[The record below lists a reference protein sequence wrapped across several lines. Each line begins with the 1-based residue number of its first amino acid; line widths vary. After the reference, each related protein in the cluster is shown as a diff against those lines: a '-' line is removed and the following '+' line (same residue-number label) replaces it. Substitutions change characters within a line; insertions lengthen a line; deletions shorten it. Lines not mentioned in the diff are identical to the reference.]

1 MVDPNK
7 TTAPGFQALS
17 ISASPAPLANP
28 EYQPANPAH
37 SAANPGRRIELLAP
51 AGDRTKME
59 MAIYYG
65 ANAVYLGSQQYSLR
79 AQSANFALDQL
90 RDAINYA
97 HQRQVK
103 VYVAANILAH
113 PGDLSGLRDLVRDL
127 RPLGPD
133 ALIVSDPGIFALVRQ
148 EAPEI
153 ALHISTQASVT
164 NAAAARFWA
173 SHGASRIIL
182 ARELTLREIAEIRQ
196 DIPAEL
202 ELEAF
207 VHGAMCM
214 SYSGRCLLSNYL
226 VGRGANQGECAQPC
240 RWEYEVREVKR
251 PDQVLHLT
259 EDARGTYLM
268 NARDLCMIEHIPELA
283 AAGLSSFK
291 IEGRVKSAFYVATVV
306 KAYRQ
311 AIDRFAADPDHYQTD
326 PAWLEDLSKTVHRP
340 FDNGFYFTAPKEDAK
355 IYLEDT
361 QVREAVVVGIVQAY
375 LPDSGLAL
383 VEQRNKIVAGEAL
396 ELVAPQG
403 RHIDLVAEGLL
414 DLERRP
420 ITATPHPKMF
430 YYLPVPEPVKQG
442 AFLRR
447 LGDKDKPK
455 AK

>member
-1 MVDPNK
+1 M
-7 TTAPGFQALS
+7 AE
-17 ISASPAPLANP
+17 IS
-28 EYQPANPAH
+28 QP
-37 SAANPGRRIELLAP
+37 RRIELLAP
-51 AGDRTKME
+51 AGDRSKME
-59 MAIYYG
+59 MAIAYG

-79 AQSANFALDQL
+79 AQSTNFALDQL
-90 RDAINYA
+90 RDAVDYA

-113 PGDLSGLRDLVRDL
+113 PKDLPGLRDLVRAL
-127 RPLGPD
+127 RPIGPD
-133 ALIVSDPGIFALVRQ
+133 ALIVSDPGIFALIRQ

-173 SHGASRIIL
+173 SQGASRIIL

-214 SYSGRCLLSNYL
+214 SYSGRCLLSNFL

-251 PDQVLHLT
+251 PDQVLHLS
-259 EDARGTYLM
+259 EDTRGTYLM

-283 AAGLSSFK
+283 AAGLTSFK

-306 KAYRQ
+306 KAYRE
-311 AIDRFAADPDHYQTD
+311 AIDRYQADPANYQVD
-326 PAWLEDLSKTVHRP
+326 PTWMQDLSKTVHRP
-340 FDNGFYFTAPKEDAK
+340 FDTGFYFTPPQTDAK
-355 IYLEDT
+355 IFLEDT
-361 QVREAVVVGIVQAY
+361 QVREAAVVGIVQAY

-383 VEQRNKIVAGEAL
+383 VEQRNKIIAGEAL
-396 ELVAPQG
+396 ELVSPQG
-403 RHIDLVAEGLL
+403 RHLDLVADGLL
-414 DLERRP
+414 DLERQP

-442 AFLRR
+442 SFLRR